1 MKNFI
6 KKNKI
11 KITIFIMILIL
22 ALCCIPPIDYNSK
35 NKLEIE
41 TPYGDNEAYHPK
53 VLNFKEP
60 WNGYKYWMSYTPYPT
75 GDDSKENP
83 CIAVSNDL
91 VNWKSP
97 TEKNEP
103 LDVPYKNVDK
113 KIYNSD
119 SHIVYNED
127 LDRLECYWRMVDDE
141 KNQALIYR
149 RYTTDGI
156 NWSKKEIS
164 VMSDDRTKLD
174 YVSPAIL
181 YDNGIYRMWFE
192 NKNNTFCYCESKDA
206 LKWSEPKELKL
217 NYGKEKVHLWHLD
230 IIKNNGKYEMISV
243 AYTSWKHRNE
253 MCLYYSSSTDG
264 FNWSENKKIL
274 SPTSG
279 TKHWDN
285 KGIYRSTFIYENGKY
300 CVFYGGTSM
309 DYHHG
314 VGLVYGEDILN
325 LKPNSTNY
333 NNEKQN
339 KKLVEELKQ

>member
-6 KKNKI
+6 KRNKI

-113 KIYNSD
+113 K
-119 SHIVYNED
+119 
-127 LDRLECYWRMVDDE
+127 
-141 KNQALIYR
+141 
-149 RYTTDGI
+149 
-156 NWSKKEIS
+156 
-164 VMSDDRTKLD
+164 
-174 YVSPAIL
+174 
-181 YDNGIYRMWFE
+181 
-192 NKNNTFCYCESKDA
+192 
-206 LKWSEPKELKL
+206 
-217 NYGKEKVHLWHLD
+217 
-230 IIKNNGKYEMISV
+230 
-243 AYTSWKHRNE
+243 
-253 MCLYYSSSTDG
+253 
-264 FNWSENKKIL
+264 
-274 SPTSG
+274 
-279 TKHWDN
+279 
-285 KGIYRSTFIYENGKY
+285 
-300 CVFYGGTSM
+300 
-309 DYHHG
+309 
-314 VGLVYGEDILN
+314 
-325 LKPNSTNY
+325 
-333 NNEKQN
+333 
-339 KKLVEELKQ
+339 